1 MRKRT
6 SDNSNRRDLLIRGL
20 VYGTLAV
27 LFFAVAVSSSE
38 KRGALCLRD
47 IGFIE
52 GDPAHLHGFGLVVGL
67 DSTGDGSKLAHTDRT
82 LRATLS
88 HLGID
93 ASEAAIATGKVAAVM
108 VQAELNPGME
118 IGMATSVRVTALND
132 ATDLSGGRLV
142 PLTLSSRD
150 GRFRGYVSGATSIAG
165 IAPSHFAP
173 ASGLSHNALICS
185 TAVFMADVPDLSF
198 VIELR
203 GVSTAQIASI
213 AERINQSF
221 GQIAHA
227 HSGCDIEI
235 TLPAAY
241 DDYSERASLV
251 LQIAALPLG
260 DIVPDLLVERDDLSL
275 SIE

>member
-1 MRKRT
+1 MRKRAG
-6 SDNSNRRDLLIRGL
+6 DNSRRRDLLIRGL

-27 LFFAVAVSSSE
+27 LLFAVAVSSSE
-38 KRGALCLRD
+38 KRPGLCLRD

-52 GDPAHLHGFGLVVGL
+52 GDPARLHGFGLVVGL

-82 LRATLS
+82 LRATLA

-93 ASEAAIATGKVAAVM
+93 PSDAPITTAKVAAVM
-108 VQAELNPGME
+108 VQAELNPGTE

-142 PLTLSSRD
+142 PLMLSSRD
-150 GRFRGYVSGATSIAG
+150 GRFRGHVSGAHSITG
-165 IAPSHFAP
+165 IASSHFAP
-173 ASGLSHNALICS
+173 ASGVSHNALVCS
-185 TAVFMADVPDLSF
+185 TSVFMTDVPDLHF

-203 GVSTAQIASI
+203 GVSAAQIVSI
-213 AERINQSF
+213 AERINRSF
-221 GQIAHA
+221 GQIAYA

-235 TLPAAY
+235 TLPSTY
-241 DDYSERASLV
+241 DDYTERASLV
-251 LQIAALPLG
+251 LQIAAMPLD

-275 SIE
+275 SSQ

>member
-1 MRKRT
+1 MRKRKNENT
-6 SDNSNRRDLLIRGL
+6 RRRDLLIRGL

-27 LFFAVAVSSSE
+27 LLFAVAVSSSE
-38 KRGALCLRD
+38 NRPELCLRD

-52 GDPAHLHGFGLVVGL
+52 GDPARLHGFGLVVGL
-67 DSTGDGSKLAHTDRT
+67 DSTGDGSKLDHTDRT
-82 LRATLS
+82 LKATLG

-93 ASEAAIATGKVAAVM
+93 ARDASIATGKVAAVL

-150 GRFRGYVSGATSIAG
+150 GRFRGYASGANSIVG
-165 IAPSHFAP
+165 IASSHFAP
-173 ASGLSHNALICS
+173 ASGVSHNALICS
-185 TAVFMADVPDLSF
+185 TSVFMTDVPDLNF

-203 GVSTAQIASI
+203 GVSPAQIASI
-213 AERINQSF
+213 AERINRSF
-221 GQIAHA
+221 GQIAYA

-235 TLPAAY
+235 TLPATY
-241 DDYSERASLV
+241 DDYAERASLV

-260 DIVPDLLVERDDLSL
+260 DIVPDLLVDRDELSL
-275 SIE
+275 SSE